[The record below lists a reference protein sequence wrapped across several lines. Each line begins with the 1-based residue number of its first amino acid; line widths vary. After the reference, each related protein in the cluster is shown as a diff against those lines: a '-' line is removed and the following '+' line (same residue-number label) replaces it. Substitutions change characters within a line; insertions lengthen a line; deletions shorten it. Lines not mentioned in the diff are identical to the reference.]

1 MGCNNCISNIVFK
14 SEIKVKN
21 AYELSEM
28 DLIDLIVEKRK
39 KILKINS
46 IQNFSIDN
54 KNKNIETDFLE
65 NIYDENKLCK
75 YLDFLK
81 KNDLK
86 KYELNLLLYFD
97 VLSSENKFKYTNLHF
112 ESNIDK
118 FERLIKDI
126 LKDNFKKIDYY
137 NNDLLE
143 LKTLFSN
150 KIIKTFPEIQKLIE
164 GKEKNEIIINKI
176 REIITIKVNS
186 RITLHNKE
194 MFFKG
199 LINIYVNSFST
210 EQDEEY
216 QAYKQNLLL
225 INEVI
230 INCIKKIRENDFSEY
245 NEKLCV
251 LLFFAPIIG
260 GDLLDFSKL
269 FIDYYNNDKDN
280 FTKNKLL
287 YDISDNKL
295 IIKNLLQKKIFEFDK
310 AEIINLNSVNELFLG
325 YLLVNNKPDIDPYCI
340 LNCVKPRFFQDYNFY
355 TYKKKVI
362 EFNKQLLKNILRSN
376 TIKTLFHFL
385 SPELDNLN
393 IFNND
398 DIINEIFNSIIFT
411 PFELNKAYGITIKT
425 FLIIF
430 INGLPPKKIKVNKII
445 LLNSSSSFQILGI
458 HEICA
463 HWISAF
469 ISFKLKNNFLYN
481 SISYKNFPLKLYEDQ
496 FKDKNLLNSDGGEI
510 IEKILF
516 SREMNETTIKE
527 MLFILC
533 KNSYNDFYQDFKNN
547 FKKLKNIDIEILY
560 KNVVQ
565 DKDLKD
571 YLDFLG
577 ITLEYLKSLE
587 KNEYELKYKRNGDIK
602 RSKCGI

>member
-362 EFNKQLLKNILRSN
+362 EFNIYRSGCRRRSRRRR
-376 TIKTLFHFL
+376 TL
-385 SPELDNLN
+385 SPRL
-393 IFNND
+393 
-398 DIINEIFNSIIFT
+398 
-411 PFELNKAYGITIKT
+411 
-425 FLIIF
+425 
-430 INGLPPKKIKVNKII
+430 
-445 LLNSSSSFQILGI
+445 
-458 HEICA
+458 
-463 HWISAF
+463 
-469 ISFKLKNNFLYN
+469 
-481 SISYKNFPLKLYEDQ
+481 
-496 FKDKNLLNSDGGEI
+496 
-510 IEKILF
+510 
-516 SREMNETTIKE
+516 
-527 MLFILC
+527 LC
-533 KNSYNDFYQDFKNN
+533 KRARRSRIRNDYGTHSQ
-547 FKKLKNIDIEILY
+547 Y
-560 KNVVQ
+560 
-565 DKDLKD
+565 
-571 YLDFLG
+571 
-577 ITLEYLKSLE
+577 SL
-587 KNEYELKYKRNGDIK
+587 L
-602 RSKCGI
+602 

>member
-186 RITLHNKE
+186 RITLH
-194 MFFKG
+194 
-199 LINIYVNSFST
+199 
-210 EQDEEY
+210 
-216 QAYKQNLLL
+216 
-225 INEVI
+225 
-230 INCIKKIRENDFSEY
+230 
-245 NEKLCV
+245 
-251 LLFFAPIIG
+251 
-260 GDLLDFSKL
+260 
-269 FIDYYNNDKDN
+269 
-280 FTKNKLL
+280 
-287 YDISDNKL
+287 KL
-295 IIKNLLQKKIFEFDK
+295 IFHN
-310 AEIINLNSVNELFLG
+310 
-325 YLLVNNKPDIDPYCI
+325 DIRP
-340 LNCVKPRFFQDYNFY
+340 
-355 TYKKKVI
+355 
-362 EFNKQLLKNILRSN
+362 
-376 TIKTLFHFL
+376 
-385 SPELDNLN
+385 
-393 IFNND
+393 
-398 DIINEIFNSIIFT
+398 
-411 PFELNKAYGITIKT
+411 
-425 FLIIF
+425 
-430 INGLPPKKIKVNKII
+430 
-445 LLNSSSSFQILGI
+445 
-458 HEICA
+458 
-463 HWISAF
+463 
-469 ISFKLKNNFLYN
+469 
-481 SISYKNFPLKLYEDQ
+481 
-496 FKDKNLLNSDGGEI
+496 
-510 IEKILF
+510 
-516 SREMNETTIKE
+516 
-527 MLFILC
+527 
-533 KNSYNDFYQDFKNN
+533 
-547 FKKLKNIDIEILY
+547 
-560 KNVVQ
+560 
-565 DKDLKD
+565 
-571 YLDFLG
+571 
-577 ITLEYLKSLE
+577 
-587 KNEYELKYKRNGDIK
+587 
-602 RSKCGI
+602 

>member
-340 LNCVKPRFFQDYNFY
+340 LNCVKPR
-355 TYKKKVI
+355 
-362 EFNKQLLKNILRSN
+362 L
-376 TIKTLFHFL
+376 
-385 SPELDNLN
+385 
-393 IFNND
+393 
-398 DIINEIFNSIIFT
+398 
-411 PFELNKAYGITIKT
+411 
-425 FLIIF
+425 
-430 INGLPPKKIKVNKII
+430 
-445 LLNSSSSFQILGI
+445 
-458 HEICA
+458 
-463 HWISAF
+463 
-469 ISFKLKNNFLYN
+469 
-481 SISYKNFPLKLYEDQ
+481 
-496 FKDKNLLNSDGGEI
+496 
-510 IEKILF
+510 
-516 SREMNETTIKE
+516 
-527 MLFILC
+527 
-533 KNSYNDFYQDFKNN
+533 
-547 FKKLKNIDIEILY
+547 
-560 KNVVQ
+560 
-565 DKDLKD
+565 
-571 YLDFLG
+571 
-577 ITLEYLKSLE
+577 
-587 KNEYELKYKRNGDIK
+587 
-602 RSKCGI
+602 